1 MIGHVGKNIWTSIF
15 GSQRSDQSLFLD
27 CQAKNRNSQ
36 ILLALSNIWT
46 LNIILF
52 SWSTSVRATEVAH
65 ASDRGITLFPRIDGI
80 MHGLLQLGLQWQ
92 NFGGVDETVGGV
104 VFGLT

>member
-1 MIGHVGKNIWTSIF
+1 MIGHVGKNRWTSIF

-27 CQAKNRNSQ
+27 YQAKNRNSQ

-52 SWSTSVRATEVAH
+52 SWSTSVRAMDVAH
-65 ASDRGITLFPRIDGI
+65 APEKRNQVVSYVLFE
-80 MHGLLQLGLQWQ
+80 LLHAGHQLELMVE
-92 NFGGVDETVGGV
+92 FCGVG
-104 VFGLT
+104 